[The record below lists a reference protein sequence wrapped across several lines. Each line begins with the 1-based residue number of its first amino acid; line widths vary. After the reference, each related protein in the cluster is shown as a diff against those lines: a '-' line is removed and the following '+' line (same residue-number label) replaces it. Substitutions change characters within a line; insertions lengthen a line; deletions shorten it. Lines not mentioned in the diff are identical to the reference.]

1 MALVEQRWDPVSLL
15 NGEGIKRIHPA
26 GRRAFPWGVP
36 PPYAWPPQPT
46 LLGGEPTRVEW
57 EQWVK
62 QALSTLLARVD
73 VSAGAMVASETVDA
87 AAANKPLPA
96 CRSDREL
103 LAEKMRRVKEWPHG
117 IPPEGMGWKI
127 ADRVLKPPHGGVV
140 GSKSAFYRAIKI
152 NERHAGAARSV
163 SALRPI

>member
-1 MALVEQRWDPVSLL
+1 VEWRWDQVSLL
-15 NGEGIKRIHPA
+15 NGAGIKRTHPT

-36 PPYAWPPQPT
+36 PPYPRPQPT